1 MGELTRLVLVRKT
14 DGLVDVVVEEGE
26 FSFVAVEKTII
37 ERNTKKKSAKKK
49 IGYLVQFRA
58 SHVQIFLRVFF
69 SSFFL
74 FSEN

>member
-37 ERNTKKKSAKKK
+37 ERNTKKKAQKKK
-49 IGYLVQFRA
+49 NWLLGAI
-58 SHVQIFLRVFF
+58 
-69 SSFFL
+69 
-74 FSEN
+74 

>member
-14 DGLVDVVVEEGE
+14 DGLVDVVVEGE

-37 ERNTKKKSAKKK
+37 ERNTKKKAQKKK

-69 SSFFL
+69 SSFFFL

>member
-37 ERNTKKKSAKKK
+37 ERNTKKSAKKK

-69 SSFFL
+69 QFF
-74 FSEN
+74 FF